1 MEKQNEHELGIIT
14 KKANGLE
21 VRFERV
27 YNASREVVWDAIT
40 NPDKLAIWFTD
51 IEMDFVIGGKMV
63 IRFRDADK
71 TDSFGK
77 IMRIKK
83 PELFEFS
90 WDDELATWELFEVVP
105 RRVGAKCR
113 LVLTYSKMAENYA
126 FSVPA
131 GWHVLLDQLEKVLNG
146 SNDSYPFGGEETE
159 AARKMKAIYR
169 EIVARQFPELI
180 KA

>member
-1 MEKQNEHELGIIT
+1 MEKQNEHELGIIM
-14 KKANGLE
+14 KKADGLE

-51 IEMDFVIGGKMV
+51 IEMDFVTGGKMV
-63 IRFRDADK
+63 IRFSDADK
-71 TDSFGK
+71 TESFGK
-77 IMRIKK
+77 IIRIKK

-90 WDDELATWELFEVVP
+90 WDDELATWELFEAGP
-105 RRVGAKCR
+105 RHVGAKCK
-113 LVLTYSKMAENYA
+113 LVLTYSKLAENYA

-131 GWHVLLDQLEKVLNG
+131 GWDVLLDQLGKMLNG
-146 SNDSYPFGGEETE
+146 SKEKFPFGGKETE
-159 AARKMKAIYR
+159 AARKMKAIYK